1 MQDAIRLN
9 AVKSVAKRRR
19 ARGSFITEFMGT
31 WGLYALIG
39 ALALAAIGT
48 AYIVFWGTSETENVS
63 RLYSGVMPLKSSRG
77 GYGTTGA
84 DLVPVL
90 VSSDVVP
97 RNMNVTGTG
106 ANARIT
112 NNWGGTVTV
121 EAADNGQKFTIGL
134 GSVPVSQ
141 CPKMVQTLS
150 NSGSFSAITVGS
162 TELAEIPTTIAAAT
176 NACGSSGVVDLEFTS
191 VN

>member
-1 MQDAIRLN
+1 MQSAIKIN
-9 AVKSVAKRRR
+9 ALSSISKRRR

-48 AYIVFWGTSETENVS
+48 AYIIFWGTSETENVS
-63 RLYSGVMPLKSSRG
+63 RLYSGVMPLKSARG
-77 GYGTTGA
+77 GYGPEGT

-90 VSSDVVP
+90 VSTDVVP

-106 ANARIT
+106 ASAQIR

-121 EAADNGQKFTIGL
+121 VSADGGQKFTISL
-134 GSVPVSQ
+134 GSVPSTQ

-162 TELAEIPTTIAAAT
+162 TAITDIPTTIAEASA
-176 NACGSSGVVDLEFTS
+176 ACGTGGAVDIALTS
-191 VN
+191 QN